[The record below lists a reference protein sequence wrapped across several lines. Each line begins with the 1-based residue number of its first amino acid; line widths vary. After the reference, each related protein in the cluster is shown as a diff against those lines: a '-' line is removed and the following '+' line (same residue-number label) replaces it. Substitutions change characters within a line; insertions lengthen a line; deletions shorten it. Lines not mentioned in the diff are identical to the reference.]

1 VQSFPTLL
9 VIMIVAVIA
18 AVVGLHLVRLRVPHH
33 VRAENNEVAG
43 FFLAVLGVIYA
54 VLLAFVVVAA
64 WEDFRDTTRVV
75 EREANELVDLYRVSQ
90 ALPEPIGSTV
100 RRLATDY
107 ARLAIDVEWPAL
119 ARGEQTEEQGRVLD
133 EIFRVVT
140 ASPGAEAAEDVIR
153 AQFLE
158 HFSALGDARQSRQLA
173 AEESLPWVIWLLL
186 IGGAVMTVVFTY
198 FFSAPNP
205 TAQYIMTALYAG
217 SIVLVLGLI
226 SLLDFPLRGD
236 LTIHP
241 HAFDLAIRTF
251 AGQQA
256 P

>member
-1 VQSFPTLL
+1 MSMPALV
-9 VIMIVAVIA
+9 VIMIVAV
-18 AVVGLHLVRLRVPHH
+18 VVTLVGLHLVRLRVPHH
-33 VRAENNEVAG
+33 IREANNEVAG

-64 WEDFRDTTRVV
+64 WEDFRDTTTTV
-75 EREANELVDLYRVSQ
+75 EREADELVDMYRVSQ
-90 ALPEPIGSTV
+90 AFPDPIGADI
-100 RRLATDY
+100 RRLAQAY
-107 ARLAIDVEWPAL
+107 AQLAIDVEWPAM
-119 ARGEQTEEQGRVLD
+119 ARGEQSEEQGRVLD
-133 EIFRVVT
+133 EIWRTFTR
-140 ASPGAEAAEDVIR
+140 SAEAETKDDVIR
-153 AQFLE
+153 AQFLD

-186 IGGAVMTVVFTY
+186 IGGAVMTVVFTS
-198 FFSAPNP
+198 FFSAPNA
-205 TAQYIMTALYAG
+205 TAQYIMTAPYAG

-241 HAFDLAIRTF
+241 HAFELALRTF
-251 AGQQA
+251 AGQ